1 MIYSYLV
8 HNINLP
14 NWNKLSDHTMN
25 HFKRRIGTFSAASIV
40 KQNQLKFA
48 KPGSSKTLMPTYRG
62 RYFSGTYSYVLPKVK
77 ERGKVHF

>member
-40 KQNQLKFA
+40 KQNQLKVA
-48 KPGSSKTLMPTYRG
+48 KPASTKLSCLDTGVDIFLGPILI
-62 RYFSGTYSYVLPKVK
+62 FSLK
-77 ERGKVHF
+77 